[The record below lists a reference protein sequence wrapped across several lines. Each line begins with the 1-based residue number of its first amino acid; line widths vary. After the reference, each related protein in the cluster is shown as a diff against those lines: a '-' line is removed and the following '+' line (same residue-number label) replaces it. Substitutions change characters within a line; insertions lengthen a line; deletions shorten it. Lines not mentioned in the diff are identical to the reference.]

1 MKKSFGFIMVIAA
14 LVMLFASDGSVLAYT
29 VTGDVSNS
37 GASYS
42 TGGDLWTLLN
52 GTFGINTGGTIHNY
66 IEGDYV
72 LVTGTGGSALFSGG
86 ELDTAFGHE
95 SVNLNG
101 SGGVYNLSGA
111 GQAVNNVTNINVVHV
126 LVPPGT
132 YPGGYSNQF
141 SILGAGISATYVP
154 SSLPGTFTPEWFT
167 RVGGSSNG
175 VVYTGVSLLT
185 LLQAAGVNTNNLDQ
199 YIIAIG
205 NDGFSTVMSMGE
217 VNLDTTDMVAYYA
230 SNGSLGA
237 GSSGGFARTV
247 LPGDGTSTSTATGR
261 WASNLLDLDVVTVPE
276 PGTLLLLGFGLFG
289 LVGMTRK
296 FSD

>member
-14 LVMLFASDGSVLAYT
+14 LVMLLASDRLVLAYT

-52 GTFGINTGGTIHNY
+52 STFGISNPSTIHNY

-72 LVTGTGGSALFSGG
+72 LVTGTSGSALFSGG

-95 SVNLNG
+95 SVNLSG

-126 LVPPGT
+126 PVPPGT

-141 SILGAGISATYVP
+141 SILGAGISATYTP
-154 SSLPGTFTPEWFT
+154 SSLPGSFTPESFT

-217 VNLDTTDMVAYYA
+217 VNLDTADMVAYYA

-247 LPGDGTSTSTATGR
+247 LPGDGTPTSTATGR
-261 WASNLLDLDVVTVPE
+261 WASNLLDLDVVSVPE
-276 PGTLLLLGFGLFG
+276 PATMLLLGFGLFG
-289 LVGMTRK
+289 LVGITRK